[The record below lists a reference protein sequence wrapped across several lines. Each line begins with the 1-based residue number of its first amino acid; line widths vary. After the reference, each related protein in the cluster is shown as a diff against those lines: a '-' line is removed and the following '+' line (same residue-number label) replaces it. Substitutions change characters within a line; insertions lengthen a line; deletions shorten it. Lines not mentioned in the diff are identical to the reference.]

1 MKQRERRRAE
11 RLIWRVMSG
20 RDKPTSITDPRE
32 AIAWVYGRNRAG
44 NPDFAAAAADLGV
57 SESTMR
63 RWTHPDPERRSTPT
77 GDNARKLRRL
87 ATRATR
93 RRNASAEARRSRKA
107 ERMRTRGAVLRFAGT
122 MTISNEKPR
131 DRNTGKLNLPPE
143 AAAMLNEAWESGDPT
158 RFEETLEGLIDVYY
172 FRGGVAG
179 GAFIQSISDLEFDPR

>member
-20 RDKPTSITDPRE
+20 RDKPPSITDPRE
-32 AIAWVYGRNRAG
+32 AVVWVYGRNRTG
-44 NPDFAAAAADLGV
+44 NPDIAAAAADLGV

-63 RWTHPDPERRSTPT
+63 RWTHPDPERRATPT
-77 GDNARKLRRL
+77 GENARKLRRM

-93 RRNASAEARRSRKA
+93 RRNASAQTRRSRKS
-107 ERMRTRGAVLRFAGT
+107 ERMRTRGATLFFAGI

-131 DRNTGKLNLPPE
+131 DRKTKRMQLPPE

-158 RFEETLEGLIDVYY
+158 RFEETLEGLIDIFY
-172 FRGGVAG
+172 FEGGVAG
-179 GAFIQSISDLEFDPR
+179 GAFIQSISELEFEPR